1 VSLLQKQVIFVSSE
15 EERDALLS
23 NLDNSMYDITVSP
36 VYRKDRR
43 IPERPP
49 TVDDMIKMYGGTKR
63 PVKRTMQGTTVCNPP
78 QTVKTPIHK
87 DTRLKKFL
95 KKGKNPVRRNTFR
108 LGDYSPDVLG
118 CNAMVEHAL
127 SPEPNP
133 ELLKEILG
141 VDDFD
146 TGADAYIPQIR
157 VRNIVTVLNLQKLL
171 QCSAV
176 YPGVAVSRGIE
187 IDGLT
192 TISSGDV
199 GTLYLMYVTIFYD
212 LYIATQGQIS
222 IFDTAPDIYWRIRA
236 TLGPREAGG
245 YFYSFSY
252 ATGQDDFAA
261 LLALG
266 IPTIAG
272 GLFNLA
278 WKNGV
283 VTPEGENELFNGIPA
298 VVIDDILTSGTTA
311 TANVWA
317 ELFYA
322 DDNVGMVPNN
332 PPERYYRCAAAFA
345 NPVANGKD
353 AYRPWTQFVS
363 EIAISSEFHWIM
375 EMGFAIPADRSG
387 VWTYPRPLGAGTFS
401 WRVVTNTVS
410 YKNYMIKMKQI
421 PITSLLGYG
430 LTEFV
435 SADLRSQMVK
445 TTGGSYTQDIAESS
459 VYSLEGGQW
468 VRYYIAVIL
477 KKYALNS
484 IIGVFLGGLTPDTE
498 IVGAGMEY
506 YVDYQIV
513 DGVFPTAMNEAMA
526 DLSMFKKKS
535 RDVKSRIDVYVPVP
549 TVRAPMTGPNV
560 LDNNLGVAT
569 DNVNSVL
576 TTMYPNITLVG
587 NYLWKPFTILPLAF
601 NFNKPNTMVLD
612 GPSLSIAYAQVS
624 NTLSFLQ
631 GNLYMSG
638 AVSNVH
644 GPTTLDFYTQICDVT
659 IMANS
664 FDSSIDAVCSQI
676 SNEYAFD
683 PNQMTDTLPRPMCAL
698 FTDFPDPYFGITG
711 EVASLSIGQSLREL
725 ILPSAA
731 QDAHE
736 RAGEGNEKNTMDTV
750 AIEQGKGG
758 GFMDVLKQIGKVAI
772 PVASALADS
781 FAPGTGALVNGIG
794 GALVNSIPGK
804 SGLESSRAKLRKAIV
819 TKSGLNPYARVL
831 RPISSGLV
839 RSSSSSQATFI
850 QDQFTYG

>member
-1 VSLLQKQVIFVSSE
+1 MGLLQKQVIVVSSE
-15 EERDALLS
+15 QERDALLA
-23 NLDNSMYDITVSP
+23 NLDNSMYDITVSSI
-36 VYRKDRR
+36 YGKDRTV
-43 IPERPP
+43 PKRPP

-63 PVKRTMQGTTVCNPP
+63 SVKRTMQGMTVCDPP

-87 DTRLKKFL
+87 DVRLRKFL
-95 KKGKNPVRRNTFR
+95 KKNKTSTRRNTFR
-108 LGDYSPDVLG
+108 LGDYNSNVFG
-118 CNAMVEHAL
+118 CNAIVEHAL
-127 SPEPNP
+127 SPQPDP

-157 VRNIVTVLNLQKLL
+157 VRNIVTVLNLLRLK
-171 QCSAV
+171 QCASV

-192 TISSGDV
+192 TVASGDV

-252 ATGQDDFAA
+252 ATGEDDFEHF
-261 LLALG
+261 LALG
-266 IPTIAG
+266 IPLIAG
-272 GLFNLA
+272 GLFNLS

-283 VTPEGENELFNGIPA
+283 VTPEGENELVNSVPVLI
-298 VVIDDILTSGTTA
+298 IDDILTSGTTA

-322 DDNVGMVPNN
+322 DDDVGMVPNN

-363 EIAISSEFHWIM
+363 EVAISSEYHWIM
-375 EMGFAIPADRSG
+375 EMGFASPADRSG
-387 VWTYPRPLGAGTFS
+387 VWTYPRPLGASTFS
-401 WRVVTNTVS
+401 WRVVTNTIT
-410 YKNYMIKMKQI
+410 YKNYMIRMKQI

-435 SADLRSQMVK
+435 AADLRSQMIK
-445 TTGGSYTQDIAESS
+445 TTGGNYVQDIHNSS

-468 VRYYIAVIL
+468 LRYYLAVIL

-484 IIGVFLGGLTPDTE
+484 VIGVYLGGLTPDSE
-498 IVGAGMEY
+498 VVGAGMEY
-506 YVDYQIV
+506 YVDYQIA

-549 TVRAPMTGPNV
+549 SIRAPLTGPNV
-560 LDNNLGVAT
+560 LDNHLGVAT
-569 DNVNSVL
+569 DNVDSIL
-576 TTMYPNITLVG
+576 ETMYPNISLTG
-587 NYLWKPFTILPLAF
+587 NYLWKPFTVLPLTF
-601 NFNKPNTMVLD
+601 NFKKPSTMVLD
-612 GPSLSIAYAQVS
+612 GPSLALSYVQVS

-659 IMANS
+659 ISQNNY
-664 FDSSIDAVCSQI
+664 DSSIDAICTQI

-711 EVASLSIGQSLREL
+711 EVASLSIGQSLRDL

-750 AIEQGKGG
+750 AIQQGKGG

-804 SGLESSRAKLRKAIV
+804 SGLESSRAKLRSAIIS
-819 TKSGLNPYARVL
+819 KSGLNPYARVL

-839 RSSSSSQATFI
+839 RSSSSSQTALVQDHFI
-850 QDQFTYG
+850 YG